1 MSTTKIVGAT
11 APASLKTTRDLTAFT
26 DHYEDALREM
36 IARKSAGAMVTAEGE
51 TPSKV
56 VDLMQALRQS
66 LASIGAEKKRPA
78 RATARQKARVLP
90 HPSTAHR
97 KTRKAG

>member
-1 MSTTKIVGAT
+1 V
-11 APASLKTTRDLTAFT
+11 
-26 DHYEDALREM
+26 
-36 IARKSAGAMVTAEGE
+36 VTAEGE

-78 RATARQKARVLP
+78 RATARPKARVLQ
-90 HPSTAHR
+90 HPSTTHR

>member
-1 MSTTKIVGAT
+1 
-11 APASLKTTRDLTAFT
+11 
-26 DHYEDALREM
+26 
-36 IARKSAGAMVTAEGE
+36 
-51 TPSKV
+51 
-56 VDLMQALRQS
+56 MQALRQS